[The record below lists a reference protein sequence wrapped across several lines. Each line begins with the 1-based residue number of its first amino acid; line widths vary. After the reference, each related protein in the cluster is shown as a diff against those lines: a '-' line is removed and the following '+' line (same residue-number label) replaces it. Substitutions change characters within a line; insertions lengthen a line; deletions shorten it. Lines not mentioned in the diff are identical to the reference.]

1 MKTGSIVWLNLNGPL
16 DIQKSVNSIT
26 RKKSRKTIPKS
37 ISQKRRRCTLK
48 KKKYLFDQLTN
59 KKMEKYKLVQF
70 ILYIKKNYYLK
81 RFKNKNIIKYIL
93 ARQEQFLNK
102 QSTKKL
108 INYIYKNRF
117 FSACSVLGFTKLLK

>member
-48 KKKYLFDQLTN
+48 KKKYLFDQLAN
-59 KKMEKYKLVQF
+59 KNIEKYKLVEF
-70 ILYIKKNYYLK
+70 ILYIKKKYYLR
-81 RFKNKNIIKYIL
+81 RFKNKHIL
-93 ARQEQFLNK
+93 KFVIARQEKFLNK

-108 INYIYKNRF
+108 VNYIYKNRLF
-117 FSACSVLGFTKLLK
+117 PACSVLAFTRLLK